1 MIRHASR
8 SIHSGFETVLF
19 KVAFL
24 RTVLSSLY
32 WYTLFSCSLQDYGLS
47 LLRFVFMYK
56 IDLSGGSE
64 KPEFVDRS

>member
-1 MIRHASR
+1 MPVDRYIADLKRFYSKL
-8 SIHSGFETVLF
+8 LF
-19 KVAFL
+19 LGLYFC
-24 RTVLSSLY
+24 SLY

-64 KPEFVDRS
+64 KPEFVDRP